1 LDVVVERASHVVARV
16 ETAADETAPALS
28 PDETLMA
35 WQSNAS
41 GRWLI
46 GLAPLAGVLAPQMVS
61 TGVSPT
67 WSRDGRT
74 LWFLSGDA
82 LMASAVDPATAQS
95 QPARLVAHGV
105 ARILGTAPDGRVLV
119 VTRSAPSTVLDVVLG
134 WAEEVRARMD
144 REPRLPRS
152 FR

>member
-1 LDVVVERASHVVARV
+1 MTVERASQVVARI
-16 ETAADETAPALS
+16 ETLADEAAPALS

-41 GRWLI
+41 GQWLI
-46 GLAPLAGVLAPQMVS
+46 ALAPMADLRAPHMVA
-61 TGVSPT
+61 TGSSPA

-74 LWFLSGDA
+74 LWFLHGDA

-119 VTRSAPSTVLDVVLG
+119 VTRAAPSIVLDVVLG
-134 WAEEVRARMD
+134 WAEEIRARID

>member
-1 LDVVVERASHVVARV
+1 
-16 ETAADETAPALS
+16 
-28 PDETLMA
+28 MA
-35 WQSNAS
+35 NAS
-41 GRWLI
+41 GQWLI
-46 GLAPLAGVLAPQMVS
+46 ALAPVADVLAPQVVA
-61 TGVSPT
+61 TGSSPA

-74 LWFLSGDA
+74 VWFLRGDA

-105 ARILGTAPDGRVLV
+105 ARILGAAPDGRLLV
-119 VTRSAPSTVLDVVLG
+119 VTRPEPSTVLDVVLG